1 MDLII
6 DANIVF
12 ASLIKLST
20 TAEIILNENFHL
32 FAPEYLFDE
41 IQKYENYILD
51 KTKRSKDE
59 FYAFFEMLKDIITII
74 PVEEFKKYIKKAEEI
89 TPDIKD
95 IYYLALALRLHC
107 PFWSNDTKL
116 NKQKLVKIYSTKE
129 ILSLI

>member
-12 ASLIKLST
+12 ASLIKMST

-95 IYYLALALRLHC
+95 IQYLA
-107 PFWSNDTKL
+107 
-116 NKQKLVKIYSTKE
+116 
-129 ILSLI
+129 